1 MNKLFFVTASTGC
14 TCCRNENS
22 IHGPFST
29 EEKAKCVA
37 KAMHETQYVSSQY
50 STNGEYDLYSADYEE
65 LQDGRKIVGRLVF
78 DKEDTDPEYIS
89 EIGHPDYFLG
99 HLNSDRKA
107 ASSSKWFLQ

>member
-1 MNKLFFVTASTGC
+1 MAKLFFVTASTGC

-22 IHGPFST
+22 IHGPYSSK
-29 EEKAKCVA
+29 EDAKCVA

-78 DKEDTDPEYIS
+78 DKEDTGTL
-89 EIGHPDYFLG
+89 GHPDLFLY
-99 HLNSDRKA
+99 HLNFANLNREA
-107 ASSSKWFLQ
+107 PSSSKWFLQ